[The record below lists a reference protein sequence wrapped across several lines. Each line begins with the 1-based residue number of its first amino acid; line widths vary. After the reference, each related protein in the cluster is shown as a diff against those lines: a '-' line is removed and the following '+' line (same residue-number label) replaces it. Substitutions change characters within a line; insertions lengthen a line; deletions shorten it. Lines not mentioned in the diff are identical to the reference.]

1 VERFGLDGPVRQW
14 RELRDEIS
22 ADILS
27 NGFDRG
33 RGTFTQYYGSVELD
47 AALLMVPLVGFL
59 PSDDDRVRGTLAAIE
74 KELLVDGFVQRYT
87 QAPGNTAD
95 GLPPGEGAFLAC
107 TFWLADNYSLMG
119 RHDEATA
126 VFERLLALRND
137 LGLLSEEYDPQS
149 GRLVGNFPQAF
160 SHVPLI
166 NTARNLSAGG
176 GPSHQR
182 EKTTEAGQQSAEHI
196 GRRG

>member
-1 VERFGLDGPVRQW
+1 
-14 RELRDEIS
+14 
-22 ADILS
+22 
-27 NGFDRG
+27 
-33 RGTFTQYYGSVELD
+33 
-47 AALLMVPLVGFL
+47 MVPLVGFL
-59 PSDDDRVRGTLAAIE
+59 PADDERVRGTLAAIE
-74 KELLVDGFVQRYT
+74 QELLVDGYVQRYT
-87 QAPGNTAD
+87 QTPENTAD

-119 RHDEATA
+119 RHDEAIA

-137 LGLLSEEYDPQS
+137 LGLLSEEYDPRA

-182 EKTTEAGQQSAEHI
+182 EKTTGAGQQSV
-196 GRRG
+196 GQR